1 MSVREQRRI
10 YRPQIAPFRV
20 RNQNPPVFRSMNINI
35 NIISAQYICIRS
47 VEMWKRD
54 VRSFDVCA
62 NFCASHK
69 WPLGSY
75 NFNNTVPFCSVLFSS
90 VQFFARLCES
100 TTILIKLKIKNK
112 PALRQCVGCLIDS
125 ESSLLTI
132 SSLHDFKRTYKKFW
146 KIDRNE
152 FQRNLLLLLWLSALD
167 RVELLSQHLMHRL
180 SFHHIE
186 CTFINYLL

>member
-1 MSVREQRRI
+1 
-10 YRPQIAPFRV
+10 
-20 RNQNPPVFRSMNINI
+20 MNINI
-35 NIISAQYICIRS
+35 NIISAQYTCIQS

-75 NFNNTVPFCSVLFSS
+75 NFNNTVPFCSVLCKTVRIDDNFN
-90 VQFFARLCES
+90 Q
-100 TTILIKLKIKNK
+100 TKNK
-112 PALRQCVGCLIDS
+112 EQTNFTTVCWMFDRFWI
-125 ESSLLTI
+125 ESFDNFITSRFQTNVQEIL
-132 SSLHDFKRTYKKFW
+132 

-167 RVELLSQHLMHRL
+167 RAELLSQHLMHRH

-186 CTFINYLL
+186 CTFINYSL